1 VVVAVA
7 VMHVVQ
13 AALDHEV
20 HVIPVGHGKGALGMG
35 TACHG
40 PAIGGMLGTDGN
52 DILVPV
58 LAVSVMQMPIVDVIH
73 VVGPANGRVAT
84 ARTMDMVMDTVGMT
98 AIGHDGLLPVTG
110 WATLTLTRPPGAPC
124 KGLARSGYDPQ
135 MMPAT
140 LETFP
145 SRLDEALRAL
155 YEDQDWA
162 TYLAIYHPEATVTIG
177 TRLLPRS
184 QLTPELFE
192 TWFEEA
198 FLLAQPDR
206 PPARFTC
213 TGGRVVEADAMEA
226 HMVLTIE
233 EAGSGWSGEA
243 HAWVRNPDDGW
254 FLGGAC
260 FVGPDQPVPTL
271 QTLPVFIAVEVALL
285 EGVLE
290 PGRLLLTPLDASYH
304 RVRDRRTETFH
315 ALEEARFT
323 CQNSGHCCSGG
334 LAVGLADR
342 EGAAIMNHPI
352 GRIDARL
359 PSRFLVRGAD
369 GHAWQIAADGE
380 RCGFHHDAS
389 CVLHATVG
397 MAPFTTCT
405 TYPIGFTRTPEGVR
419 VWSSFTCPTVRG
431 NIGERLEERQANFAE
446 RFRLVRD
453 GSEMIPDEIP
463 WVPGG
468 PTCAHADLVP
478 WEASLLAELANDHL
492 PVQER
497 LDRIARMVHE
507 PGHPRPD
514 LNASGDRAP
523 EGEDGMTPLPL
534 SVDRMMASFLVARF
548 LKACLPVDTK
558 WSGEVTDPL
567 ERHWAI
573 ADIEVGPNHDLVTR
587 YLRQLLFRQQHLEQ
601 LGAVGHVHRTVWIG
615 RAIDQV
621 ARFRAAVEGRLETS
635 DADWEAAVDA
645 AERGFLHKTAFLEGL
660 WRNPGVRRWLV
671 SRDAVLLD
679 A

>member
-1 VVVAVA
+1 MVVAVA

-20 HVIPVGHGKGALGMG
+20 HVIPVGHGEGALGMG
-35 TACHG
+35 TAGQG

-73 VVGPANGRVAT
+73 VVGPANGRVTT

-110 WATLTLTRPPGAPC
+110 WATLTLTRPPDAPC
-124 KGLARSGYDPQ
+124 KGLARSGHDPQ

-155 YEDQDWA
+155 YEDQDWT
-162 TYLAIYHPEATVTIG
+162 TYLAIYHPEASVTIG
-177 TRLLPRS
+177 SRLLPRN

-213 TGGRVVEADAMEA
+213 TGGQVIEADAREA
-226 HMVLTIE
+226 HLALTILE
-233 EAGSGWSGEA
+233 MGSGWSGEA
-243 HAWVRNPDDGW
+243 HAWVRHSDGAW
-254 FLGGAC
+254 LLGGAC
-260 FVGPDQPVPTL
+260 FVGPGQPVPNMR
-271 QTLPVFIAVEVALL
+271 TLPVFVAIELALL
-285 EGVLE
+285 EGSQE
-290 PGRLLLTPLDASYH
+290 PGVLLLSPLDTSFH
-304 RVRDRRTETFH
+304 RMLDRRTETFM

-334 LAVGLADR
+334 LAVGLSDL
-342 EGAAIMNHPI
+342 EGMAIHNHPVS
-352 GRIDARL
+352 RIDARI
-359 PSRFLVRGAD
+359 PERTLVQGAD
-369 GHAWQIAADGE
+369 GHAWQTAPDGE
-380 RCGFHHDAS
+380 RCGYHHDAS
-389 CVLHATVG
+389 CTLHATVG
-397 MAPFTTCT
+397 LSPFVSCA
-405 TYPIGFTRTPEGVR
+405 TYPIGFTRTPSGVR

-431 NIGERLEERQANFAE
+431 NLGERLEQRHTDFSA

-453 GSEMIPDEIP
+453 GSEMVPDEIP
-463 WVPGG
+463 WRPDG
-468 PTCAHADLVP
+468 PVCNHADLTT
-478 WEASLLAELANDHL
+478 WEAALLEVLATGPI
-492 PVQER
+492 PVQAR
-497 LDRIARMVHE
+497 LDRIARMVHD
-507 PGHPRPD
+507 PGHPRPVLKTRGAVRGD
-514 LNASGDRAP
+514 LDTEA
-523 EGEDGMTPLPL
+523 TPLPV

-548 LKACLPVDTK
+548 LKTRIPAATD
-558 WSGEVTDPL
+558 WSGQVTDPL
-567 ERHWAI
+567 ERHWAL
-573 ADIEVGPNHDLVTR
+573 ADIEIGPERDLVTR
-587 YLRQLLFRQQHLEQ
+587 FLRQLLFRQQNLERV
-601 LGAVGHVHRTVWIG
+601 GAVGHVHRMVWIG

-621 ARFRAAVEGRLETS
+621 ARFCAAVEGRIETS

-645 AERGFLHKTAFLEGL
+645 AERAFQHKTAFLDGL
-660 WRNPGVRRWLV
+660 WSNPDVLRWLV
-671 SRDAVLLD
+671 SREAVLGG
-679 A
+679 